1 MALTRRGAIV
11 TNDGGLPNSSTLQL
25 GLKHLNDYIVKKR
38 NFYKPKVVGTDY

>member
-38 NFYKPKVVGTDY
+38 NFYKPKVLGTDY